1 VTLFNVFGLLHSKP
15 RLAVAGCY
23 LLAVLGLNSAH
34 SAEAST
40 SSISLEQALQNA
52 LQGNA
57 ELKTYPYSIRTV
69 DADLLLAKQ
78 RPLPSLN
85 LSVENALGSGEFNN
99 FDQSEITLTLG
110 QTIELGNKREH
121 RIALANA
128 GKQQLVAEYE
138 QKRLGILV
146 ETSRRYYQL
155 LRLQSL
161 QGWLEQRITVE
172 KQALSFALKRAEAG
186 SSGQADVAKMQL
198 RLSRS
203 EALRKQLNGQA
214 KLARKALAV
223 MWAAQPSFVDAKGEL
238 GQLPPIPDR
247 AYLLEVLENAP
258 ELLKQQSLQQVAE
271 AQLQLA
277 RANRRAD
284 LDIGIGVRHLEQSN
298 DQALVLDVS
307 MPLVLRSSNLGVV
320 TKARVARELSA
331 AQQEITRTTL
341 QLSLLNIQQTLVNH
355 SQHANVLK
363 ASLLPQAR
371 ELLAETEAG
380 YRKGNYT
387 ILQWVDAQ
395 AELFDLQRELIETN
409 TLVYLQ
415 LLALESITGESVTQ
429 RSATEPSIARPS
441 ITGQVT
447 SADRPEIN

>member
-1 VTLFNVFGLLHSKP
+1 MKLFRVFGLLHGKP
-15 RLAVAGCY
+15 RLAVAACY
-23 LLAVLGLNSAH
+23 LLAVLGLNLAH
-34 SAEAST
+34 SVEIELST
-40 SSISLEQALQNA
+40 NRISLEQALQKA

-57 ELKTYPYSIRTV
+57 ELKTYPYSIRAV
-69 DADLLLAKQ
+69 DADLLSAKQ
-78 RPLPSLN
+78 RPLPSLS
-85 LSVENALGSGEFNN
+85 LSVENALGSGEFNS

-110 QTIELGNKREH
+110 QTLELGNKRQH

-128 GKQQLVAEYE
+128 GKQQLIAEYE
-138 QKRLGILV
+138 QKRLGVLV

-161 QGWLEQRITVE
+161 QRWLQQRITVE

-186 SSGQADVAKMQL
+186 LSGQADVAKMQL

-203 EALRKQLNGQA
+203 EALRKQLKGQA
-214 KLARKALAV
+214 KLARKALAA
-223 MWAAQPSFVDAKGEL
+223 MWAAQPSFVEAKGEL
-238 GQLPPIPDR
+238 GQLPTIPDR
-247 AYLLEVLENAP
+247 AYLLEVLEKAP

-307 MPLVLRSSNLGVV
+307 MPLVLRSSNLGAV

-341 QLSLLNIQQTLVNH
+341 QLSLLSIQQTLVNH
-355 SQHANVLK
+355 SQHANLLE

-371 ELLAETEAG
+371 ALLAETEAG

-415 LLALESITGESVTQ
+415 LLALESITGESVTG
-429 RSATEPSIARPS
+429 SSIR
-441 ITGQVT
+441 GQVT

>member
-1 VTLFNVFGLLHSKP
+1 MKLFRVFGLLHGKP
-15 RLAVAGCY
+15 RLAVAACY
-23 LLAVLGLNSAH
+23 LLAVLGLNLAH
-34 SAEAST
+34 STEVGT
-40 SSISLEQALQNA
+40 NRISLEQALQKA

-57 ELKTYPYSIRTV
+57 ELKIYPYSIRAV
-69 DADLLLAKQ
+69 DADLLSAKQ
-78 RPLPSLN
+78 RPLPSLS
-85 LSVENALGSGEFNN
+85 LSVENALGSGEFSS

-110 QTIELGNKREH
+110 QTIELGNKRQH
-121 RIALANA
+121 RVALANA

-138 QKRLGILV
+138 QKRLGVLV

-161 QGWLEQRITVE
+161 QRWLQQRITVE
-172 KQALSFALKRAEAG
+172 KQALSFALKRAKAG

-203 EALRKQLNGQA
+203 EALRKQLKGQA
-214 KLARKALAV
+214 KLARKTLAA
-223 MWAAQPSFVDAKGEL
+223 MWAEQPSFVEAKGEL
-238 GQLPPIPDR
+238 GQLPTIPDR
-247 AYLLEVLENAP
+247 AYLLEVLEKAP

-284 LDIGIGVRHLEQSN
+284 LDIGIGVRHLEPSN

-307 MPLVLRSSNLGVV
+307 MPLVLRSSNLGAV

-331 AQQEITRTTL
+331 AQREITRTTL
-341 QLSLLNIQQTLVNH
+341 QLSLLSIQQTLVNH
-355 SQHANVLK
+355 SQHANLLE

-371 ELLAETEAG
+371 ALLAETEAG

-415 LLALESITGESVTQ
+415 LLALESITGESVTG
-429 RSATEPSIARPS
+429 SSIR
-441 ITGQVT
+441 GQET